1 MKNYI
6 VDYCSMLRYHKG
18 KKKKKKEL
26 RLREEFNNSLCDIM
40 NKIVRET
47 NFRSR
52 RTIGYLEQDKK
63 ILIENLNN
71 YQKRGGEQK

>member
-18 KKKKKKEL
+18 NIIKKKEL
-26 RLREEFNNSLCDIM
+26 RLREEFNSSLCDIM
-40 NKIVRET
+40 NKIVKET